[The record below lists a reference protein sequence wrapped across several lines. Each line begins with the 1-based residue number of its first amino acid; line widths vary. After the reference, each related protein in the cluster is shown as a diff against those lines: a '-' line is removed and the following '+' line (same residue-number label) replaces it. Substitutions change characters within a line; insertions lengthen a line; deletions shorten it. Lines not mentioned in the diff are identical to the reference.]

1 MRVAFCLNA
10 GVQWAG
16 GIHYLENLFS
26 ALAEL
31 PGRPV
36 EPVLFTSP
44 DVEAYVLETI
54 LPFLPS
60 PPVRSDVWSRDGPA
74 GLRRM
79 IGGVL
84 FQKDYL
90 AENAFRDEG
99 IELVFQNSA
108 WYGFRFGLPTLAWI
122 ADFQH
127 RHLPHLFSR
136 ANYWKRDIGYRGV
149 SRCATRIMLSSKAA
163 RQDCEMFYPC
173 SRGRTATLNFSVR
186 IGPEVRQSSP
196 EPVRKKYGLPER
208 FLYMP
213 NQFWKHKNHLA
224 VVEALSRA
232 RAKGEDL
239 TIVASGSLYDQRD
252 QEHPKSVVKEVEK
265 NNLADRF
272 RILGVIP
279 RQDVF
284 PLMRAS
290 VAVINPSLFEGWSTT
305 VEEAKSIGVP
315 LLLSDIPVH
324 REQAPEMC
332 RYFDPHRPDDI
343 ADALAFAW
351 RGWGP
356 GPHEGLEE
364 AARGKLPQWR
374 SEFARGFL
382 SIVEGTIS
390 GR

>member
-1 MRVAFCLNA
+1 MRVAFRLNA

-16 GIHYLENLFS
+16 GIHYLESLFS

-36 EPVLFTSP
+36 EPVLFTGP
-44 DVEAYVLETI
+44 DVEAYALETL
-54 LPFLPS
+54 LPFLPTQ
-60 PPVRSDVWSRDGPA
+60 PVKSGIWTRGGPA
-74 GLRRM
+74 GVQRM
-79 IGGVL
+79 VGGFL

-90 AENAFRDEG
+90 AEKAFRGHG
-99 IELVFQNSA
+99 IDLVFQNSA

-136 ANYWKRDIGYRGV
+136 ANYWKRDIGYRGL
-149 SRCATRIMLSSKAA
+149 SRCATRIMLSSEAA
-163 RQDCEMFYPC
+163 RQDCERYYPF

-186 IGPEVRQSSP
+186 IGAEARQSSP
-196 EPVRKKYGLPER
+196 EPIRKKYGLPES
-208 FLYMP
+208 FFYMP
-213 NQFWKHKNHLA
+213 NQFWIHKNHLA
-224 VVEALSRA
+224 VVEALRRA
-232 RAKGEDL
+232 RAKGEDM
-239 TIVASGSLYDQRD
+239 TIAASGSMYDQRD
-252 QEHPKSVVKEVEK
+252 RQYPRSVVREVER
-265 NNLADRF
+265 NGLADRF

-324 REQAPEMC
+324 REQAPDVC
-332 RYFDPHRPDDI
+332 CYFDPHRPDDI
-343 ADALAFAW
+343 AGTLAFAS
-351 RGWGP
+351 REWGP

-364 AARGKLPQWR
+364 AAREKLPRWR
-374 SEFARGFL
+374 SAFARGFL
-382 SIVEGTIS
+382 SIAEGTIS